1 MSSFTVISLLEITN
15 ILDALLEWISESS
28 GNSTLLLIPLLFF
41 KLISLLEGTEIF
53 STITLDALSER
64 TESFNLLANI
74 TFIIL

>member
-15 ILDALLEWISESS
+15 TLDALLEWISESS

-41 KLISLLEGTEIF
+41 KLIYLLEGTEIF